1 MEKFV
6 KLFWRRKDGAVLA
19 YTAILMP
26 IFLGFIALGFD
37 IASWHIDKRRTQ
49 TMADSGAVAA
59 AIAGHRA
66 EIEEG
71 ASASEIVTAANA
83 AVLDAIERNG
93 FDADAGETYFVN
105 MPPLSGQ
112 TAGQAGA
119 IEVIVRTPLPLLLSA
134 LMTTE
139 AKFASSRAV
148 ALVSGG
154 DSCLFALSPDAE
166 GAIKLAGGAS
176 VELGCGVFANSD
188 DPEAIQ
194 VVGGGCLTA
203 TAVVTAGGSVGD
215 CIIITPM
222 GDVVEQASQQLDPL
236 SHIETPEWAG
246 CDHTAKINIT
256 GSADVTLKPG
266 VYCKGV
272 SITTSGTV
280 TFEEGLYIFDGAGI
294 NIGSS
299 ATVVNEPGDTVD
311 PEFPGGVMFFFT
323 INTTQADNFSI
334 AAQADVT
341 FNAPRGGVY
350 NGVFFYQDR
359 DVTGSINHNFTGGV
373 TMDIDGII
381 YAANQDIKYSGG
393 AESRDSNTFIVAS
406 TITFTGQST
415 LTNLSPVTPPAFNS
429 PFLLK
434 ALLVE

>member
-37 IASWHIDKRRTQ
+37 IASWHLDKRRTQ

-66 EIEEG
+66 ETEEG
-71 ASASEIVTAANA
+71 ASSSEIATAANA
-83 AVLDAIERNG
+83 AVLDAIGRNG
-93 FDADAGETYFVN
+93 FDAGAGETFAVN
-105 MPPLSGQ
+105 IPPLSGQ
-112 TAGQAGA
+112 TAGQADA

-176 VELGCGVFANSD
+176 VALGCGVFANSD
-188 DPEAIQ
+188 NIEAIQ
-194 VVGGGCLTA
+194 VVGNDCLTA
-203 TAVVTAGGSVGD
+203 TEVITAGGFIGD
-215 CIIITPM
+215 CIDPP
-222 GDVVEQASQQLDPL
+222 VEQVNHQPDPL
-236 SHIETPEWAG
+236 GALPEPDWAG
-246 CDHTAKINIT
+246 CDHTARINIT
-256 GSADVTLKPG
+256 GSADATLSPG
-266 VYCKGV
+266 VYCKQV

-280 TFEEGLYIFDGAGI
+280 TFEPGIYIFDGAGI
-294 NIGSS
+294 SITGTGQVIGL
-299 ATVVNEPGDTVD
+299 
-311 PEFPGGVMFFFT
+311 GVFFFFT
-323 INTTQADNFSI
+323 ENTTQSDNFDI
-334 AAQADVT
+334 AAQSTVT
-341 FNAPRGGVY
+341 FAAPTDGIY

-359 DVTGSINHNFTGGV
+359 DVAASINHNFTGGV

-381 YAANQDIKYSGG
+381 YAANQDINYSGG
-393 AESRDSNTFIVAS
+393 AESRESNTFIVAD
-406 TITFTGQST
+406 TINF
-415 LTNLSPVTPPAFNS
+415 
-429 PFLLK
+429 
-434 ALLVE
+434 

>member
-37 IASWHIDKRRTQ
+37 IASWHLDKRRTQ

-66 EIEEG
+66 ETEES
-71 ASASEIVTAANA
+71 ASSSEIVTAANA

-93 FDADAGETYFVN
+93 FDASAGETYAVN

-188 DPEAIQ
+188 NIEAIQ

-203 TAVVTAGGSVGD
+203 TEVITAGGSVGD
-215 CIIITPM
+215 CIDPA
-222 GDVVEQASQQLDPL
+222 VETVNQQPDPL
-236 SHIETPEWAG
+236 GALPEPDWAG
-246 CDHTAKINIT
+246 CDYTSKINIT
-256 GSADVTLKPG
+256 GSADATLSPG
-266 VYCKGV
+266 VYCKSV

-280 TFEEGLYIFDGAGI
+280 TFETGIYIFDGAGI
-294 NIGSS
+294 SIGAQS
-299 ATVVNEPGDTVD
+299 TVVNEA
-311 PEFPGGVMFFFT
+311 GGVMFFFSE
-323 INTTQADNFSI
+323 NNGQNDNFNI

-341 FNAPRGGVY
+341 FNAITSGVY
-350 NGVFFYQDR
+350 SGVFFYQDR
-359 DVTGSINHNFTGGV
+359 DVTASINHNFTGGV

-381 YAANQDIKYSGG
+381 YAANQDINYSGG
-393 AESRDSNTFIVAS
+393 AESRDSNTFIVAA
-406 TITFTGQST
+406 TINFTGQST
-415 LTNLSPVTPPAFNS
+415 LTNLDPVTPPAFSS
-429 PFLLK
+429 PFLIK

>member
-37 IASWHIDKRRTQ
+37 IASWHLDKRRTQ

-66 EIEEG
+66 ETEEG
-71 ASASEIVTAANA
+71 ASSSEIVTVANA

-93 FDADAGETYFVN
+93 FDASAGETYFVN
-105 MPPLSGQ
+105 IPPLNGQ

-119 IEVIVRTPLPLLLSA
+119 IEVVVRTPLPLLLSA

-166 GAIKLAGGAS
+166 GAIKLAGGAT
-176 VELGCGVFANSD
+176 VTLGCGVFANSD
-188 DPEAIQ
+188 NIEAIQ

-203 TAVVTAGGSVGD
+203 TEVITAGGSVGD
-215 CIIITPM
+215 CIDPEV
-222 GDVVEQASQQLDPL
+222 GQVNQQPDPL
-236 SHIETPEWAG
+236 GALPEPDWAG
-246 CDHTAKINIT
+246 CDFTAKININN
-256 GSADVTLKPG
+256 GDATLSPG
-266 VYCKGV
+266 VYCNKV
-272 SITTSGTV
+272 SINTSGTV
-280 TFEEGLYIFDGAGI
+280 TFLPGIYIFDGAGLS
-294 NIGSS
+294 IGSQ
-299 ATVVNEPGDTVD
+299 ATVVGD
-311 PEFPGGVMFFFT
+311 GVMFFFSE
-323 INTTQADNFSI
+323 NNSQNDNFNIS
-334 AAQADVT
+334 AQAEVT
-341 FNAPRGGVY
+341 FSAPTDGLY

-359 DVTGSINHNFTGGV
+359 DVTASINHNFTGGV

-381 YAANQDIKYSGG
+381 YAANQDINYSGG
-393 AESRDSNTFIVAS
+393 SSSRDSNTFIVAA
-406 TITFTGQST
+406 TINFTGQST
-415 LTNLSPVTPPAFNS
+415 LTNLDPVTPPAFNS
-429 PFLLK
+429 PFLIK